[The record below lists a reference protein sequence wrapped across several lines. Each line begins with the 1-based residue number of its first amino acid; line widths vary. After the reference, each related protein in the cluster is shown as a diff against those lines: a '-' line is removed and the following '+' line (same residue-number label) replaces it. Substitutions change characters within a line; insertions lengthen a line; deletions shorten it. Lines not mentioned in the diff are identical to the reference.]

1 VGIDC
6 IAQVAEGKPMKASAD
21 KNILYL
27 SYDGLTDPLGQ
38 SQILPYLAGLSE
50 AGYSITI
57 ISFEKPERFTL
68 YSDKIRAY
76 CTANKLLWEPLL
88 YHKSPP
94 VLSTFYDLTVLRKHA
109 RQLHHERN
117 FSIVHCRSYI
127 TALTGLWLKKKY
139 GIRFIFDMRGF
150 WADER
155 VEGGLWN
162 LNNLLYR
169 SVYTFFKKKE
179 REFLQAADA
188 VIVLTE
194 AARQVVL
201 SWKVTDQT
209 DNVTVIPCC
218 VDLGI
223 FNPAKVTVEKQAAL
237 RTTLGLSANDY
248 IVLYLGSIGTWY
260 LWNDMVSFYKKIKA
274 QRPSA
279 KFLVLTPDQHLVNG
293 DDSFIVLAAAREE
306 VPVYISISNLSVCFI
321 KPSFSK
327 KGSSATKMAEVLAM
341 GIPVVTNA
349 GWGDVEFLRGR
360 VKNLYV
366 LDNPEEQP
374 TSDDYHADHQD
385 EFFHELFSLQSGV
398 AKYRQVYTTLLI

>member
-1 VGIDC
+1 
-6 IAQVAEGKPMKASAD
+6 MKESAR

-50 AGYSITI
+50 AGYTITI
-57 ISFEKPERFTL
+57 ISFEKPDRFSL
-68 YSDKIRAY
+68 HRDKIQAY
-76 CTANKLLWEPLL
+76 CSVNKLQWEPLT

-94 VLSTFYDLTVLRKHA
+94 VLSTFYDLSVLRKRA
-109 RQLHHERN
+109 RQLHRERN

-162 LNNLLYR
+162 LNNLLFR
-169 SVYTFFKKKE
+169 SVYNFFKKKE
-179 REFLQAADA
+179 REFLQTADA

-194 AARQVVL
+194 AARQVIQLWNITSGVD
-201 SWKVTDQT
+201 K
-209 DNVTVIPCC
+209 VTVIPCC
-218 VDLGI
+218 VDLNL
-223 FNPAKVTVEKQAAL
+223 FNPKNATSEKQSAL
-237 RTTLGLSANDY
+237 RTTLRLSANDY
-248 IVLYLGSIGTWY
+248 VVLYLGSIGTWY
-260 LWNDMVSFYKKIKA
+260 LWNDMVSFYKKIREE
-274 QRPSA
+274 RPAA
-279 KFLVLTPDQHLVNG
+279 KFLVLTPDQHLVHG
-293 DDSFIVLAAAREE
+293 DDNFIVRSAAREE
-306 VPVYISISNLSVCFI
+306 VPAYISISDLSVCFI

-360 VKNLYV
+360 MKNLYV
-366 LDNPEEQP
+366 LDNPEAQP
-374 TSDDYHADHQD
+374 SSDEYRADHQD
-385 EFFHELFSLQSGV
+385 EFFYDLFSLQSGV
-398 AKYRQVYTTLLI
+398 AKYRQVYKALLS

>member
-1 VGIDC
+1 M
-6 IAQVAEGKPMKASAD
+6 AEGKSMRASSK

-57 ISFEKPERFTL
+57 ISFEKPYRFAL
-68 YSDKIRAY
+68 YKDKIQAY
-76 CTANKLLWEPLL
+76 CSANKLLWEPLS

-94 VLSTFYDLTVLRKHA
+94 VLSTFYDLSVLRKRA
-109 RQLHHERN
+109 RQLHRERN

-127 TALTGLWLKKKY
+127 TALTGLWLKKKF

-162 LNNLLYR
+162 LNNILYK
-169 SVYTFFKKKE
+169 SVYRFFKKKE
-179 REFLQAADA
+179 QEFLEAADA
-188 VIVLTE
+188 IIVLTE
-194 AARQVVL
+194 AARQVVQ
-201 SWKVTDQT
+201 SWNVSGETAK
-209 DNVTVIPCC
+209 VTVIPCC
-218 VDLGI
+218 VDLNL
-223 FNPAKVTVEKQAAL
+223 FSPANASVEKQSAL
-237 RTTLGLSANDY
+237 RATLGLSANDY

-260 LWNDMVSFYKKIKA
+260 LWNEMVSFYKKIKA
-274 QRPSA
+274 QNPAA
-279 KFLVLTPDQHLVNG
+279 KFLVLTPDKHLVSS
-293 DDSFIVLAAAREE
+293 DSDFIVHAAARED
-306 VPVYISISNLSVCFI
+306 VPAYISISDLSLCFI

-360 VKNLYV
+360 MKNLYV
-366 LDNPEEQP
+366 LDNLDTQP
-374 TSDDYHADHQD
+374 ATSDYRADHQD
-385 EFFHELFSLQSGV
+385 EFFFDLFSLQSGV
-398 AKYRQVYTTLLI
+398 AKYRQVYAALLS

>member
-1 VGIDC
+1 
-6 IAQVAEGKPMKASAD
+6 MKAASG

-50 AGYSITI
+50 AGYTITI
-57 ISFEKPERFTL
+57 VSFEKPDRFSL
-68 YSDKIRAY
+68 FKDKIQAY
-76 CTANKLLWEPLL
+76 CSANKLLWEPLT

-94 VLSTFYDLTVLRKHA
+94 VLSTFYDLSILRKRA
-109 RQLHHERN
+109 RQLHRQRN

-188 VIVLTE
+188 IVVLTE

-201 SWKVTDQT
+201 SWNVSGRTGK
-209 DNVTVIPCC
+209 VTVIPCC
-218 VDLGI
+218 VDLAV
-223 FNPAKVTVEKQAAL
+223 FNPENVTVEKQSVL

-260 LWNDMVSFYKKIKA
+260 LWNDMVSFYKKVKA
-274 QRPSA
+274 QKPSA
-279 KFLVLTPDQHLVNG
+279 KFLVLTPDQHLVN
-293 DDSFIVLAAAREE
+293 DDPDFIVRSAARED
-306 VPVYISISNLSVCFI
+306 VPAYISISDLSVCFI

-349 GWGDVEFLRGR
+349 GWGDVEFLRR
-360 VKNLYV
+360 RIKNLYV
-366 LDNPEEQP
+366 LDDLQAMPLSGE
-374 TSDDYHADHQD
+374 YHADHQD
-385 EFFHELFSLQSGV
+385 EFFYNLFSLQSGV
-398 AKYRQVYTTLLI
+398 AKYCEVYTALLS

>member
-1 VGIDC
+1 
-6 IAQVAEGKPMKASAD
+6 MKESSG

-38 SQILPYLAGLSE
+38 SQILPYLGGLSD
-50 AGYSITI
+50 AGYIITI
-57 ISFEKPERFTL
+57 ISFEKSDRFSL
-68 YSDKIRAY
+68 YKGKIQDY
-76 CTANKLLWEPLL
+76 CSANKLLWEPLL

-94 VLSTFYDLTVLRKHA
+94 VLSTFYDLSVLRTRA
-109 RQLHHERN
+109 RQLHRKRN

-127 TALTGLWLKKKY
+127 TALTGLWLKKKF

-162 LNNLLYR
+162 LHNVLYK
-169 SVYTFFKKKE
+169 SVYNFFKKKE
-179 REFLQAADA
+179 QEFLQAADA

-194 AARQVVL
+194 AARQVVQ
-201 SWKVTDQT
+201 SWNVIGQADK
-209 DNVTVIPCC
+209 VTVIPCC
-218 VDLGI
+218 VDLNL
-223 FNPAKVTVEKQAAL
+223 FNPKDATVEKQLVL

-248 IVLYLGSIGTWY
+248 VVLYLGSIGTWY
-260 LWNDMVSFYKKIKA
+260 LWNEMVLFYKKIKA
-274 QRPSA
+274 QKPAA
-279 KFLVLTPDQHLVNG
+279 KFLVLTPDQHLVG
-293 DDSFIVLAAAREE
+293 DEDGFIVRSAARED
-306 VPVYISISNLSVCFI
+306 VPVYISIADLSVCFI

-360 VKNLYV
+360 IKNLYV
-366 LDNPEEQP
+366 LDNLEEQP
-374 TSDDYHADHQD
+374 ATNEYHVDHQD
-385 EFFHELFSLQSGV
+385 ELFFDLFSLQSGV
-398 AKYRQVYTTLLI
+398 AKYRQVYKALLT